1 MSQTAHH
8 STVELANCKLRLRD
22 DLSFHL
28 QEYRESQC
36 YLIEDELNSRFYR
49 VGLAEYHL
57 ISLLDG
63 RTTLSRAVAM
73 SATQMGDQAVGEMEA
88 VTICKWLID
97 TGLAST
103 DASRSANRLMESHNE
118 TSRKK
123 SIAKLNPITP
133 KFPLFN
139 PNRLLSQLNG
149 VCGWLFSTPMFALWA
164 VVVLLGSYHVW
175 ADWDKIGNGQ
185 TMVFSPDNWLW
196 LGLTWIGL
204 KLFHELA
211 HGIVCKRH
219 QGEVRQAG
227 IVLIL
232 MIPLP
237 YVDVTSSWRF
247 RSKWHRIQVAAAG
260 MYVEIFM
267 AALAAIIWSHAD
279 VGVLKQQAFNVML
292 AGSFTTLIF
301 NANPLMRFDGY
312 YILTDWLEL
321 PNLGTHGQQLT
332 KWFGKKYYLGLDV
345 KKPSWP
351 EGRGEIVVL
360 YAIGALVWKVLIC
373 VGLAIAAESL
383 FFGAGILLAAIAVCL
398 WAVWPIIKLLK
409 FVFVGEET
417 QQKPSRVRFCALT
430 ATLIAG
436 LMSIYNYMP
445 WHARIQAPAIV
456 DFVVNTEVRVPV
468 GGFLAEILVDH
479 QELVKPGQLIARLKN
494 LDLVADVKKL
504 EIELLENQMVMRQ
517 LRQNEDLSAFEA
529 ELKNRVSLTKRL
541 RERSAQL
548 KSLDIR
554 AQEAGMIVA
563 DDLDSMT
570 GVYLSAGH
578 MLCRIGSNE
587 HKEVKALVSQSD
599 IERFQDRDGQAV
611 DVMIT
616 GSGTERFSAILN
628 QVNPRANVE
637 LPHQAFSS
645 MVGGPMPV
653 RSRSS
658 ASEEF
663 DSENSQEQFQL
674 VRPHFLARVSLSPLD
689 SRKFRAGQA
698 ATVSFRARRGS
709 VGDVISENVSKWMRN
724 MRSQLR

>member
-1 MSQTAHH
+1 MSQNAHH

-63 RTTLSRAVAM
+63 HTTLSRAVAM
-73 SATQMGDQAVGEMEA
+73 SATQMGDQAVAEMEA

-97 TGLAST
+97 SGLAST
-103 DASRSANRLMESHNE
+103 DASRSANRLIESHNE

-123 SIAKLNPITP
+123 NIAKLNPITP

-139 PNRLLSQLNG
+139 PDRFLEQLNG

-164 VVVLLGSYHVW
+164 IIVFLGGYHVW

-185 TMVFSPDNWLW
+185 TMVFSADNWLW

-247 RSKWHRIQVAAAG
+247 RSKWHRVQVAAAG
-260 MYVEIFM
+260 MYVEMFL
-267 AALAAIIWSHAD
+267 AAVAAIIWSHAD
-279 VGVLKQQAFNVML
+279 VGVLKQQAFNIML

-332 KWFGKKYYLGLDV
+332 KWFGKKFYLGLDV

-360 YAIGALVWKVLIC
+360 YALGALAWKVLIC

-398 WAVWPIIKLLK
+398 WVVWPIIKLLK
-409 FVFVGEET
+409 FVFVGVET
-417 QQKPSRVRFCALT
+417 QQRPSRIRFCGLT
-430 ATLIAG
+430 AILIAG
-436 LMSIYNYMP
+436 LFSIYHYVP
-445 WHARIQAPAIV
+445 WHARIHAPAIV
-456 DFVVNTEVRVPV
+456 DFVVNNEVRVPV
-468 GGFLAEILVDH
+468 GGFLSEILVAD
-479 QELVKPGQLIARLKN
+479 QELVEPGRVIARLTN
-494 LDLVADVKKL
+494 LDLTADVKKL
-504 EIELLENQMVMRQ
+504 EIELLENQMVLRK
-517 LRQNEDLSAFEA
+517 LRQDDDLSAFEA
-529 ELKNRVSLTKRL
+529 ELKNRDSLTKRL
-541 RERSAQL
+541 QERSAQL
-548 KSLDIR
+548 EDLEIR
-554 AQEAGMIVA
+554 AQETGMIVA
-563 DDLDSMT
+563 DDLDSMV

-587 HKEVKALVSQSD
+587 HKEVKALVSQTD
-599 IERFQDRDGQAV
+599 IKKFQDRDGAAV
-611 DVMIT
+611 DVLIT
-616 GSGTERFSAILN
+616 GNGTQRFSAVLN

-637 LPHQAFSS
+637 LPHEAFSS

-658 ASEEF
+658 APDTF
-663 DSENSQEQFQL
+663 AGGENQDQFQL

-698 ATVSFRARRGS
+698 ATVSFRAKRGS
-709 VGDVISENVSKWMRN
+709 VGDVISEKVTNWLRN
-724 MRSQLR
+724 MRSQIQ